1 MNITL
6 DTPIHKIFLKNII
19 NISCFLR
26 EIYVLMLR
34 NMYWCWQTWE
44 DIWCVYLF
52 FSGFYRYGENM
63 GLSQLKTGSRKYG
76 RDTPPPASRPI
87 SVFFRK
93 YGNGRD
99 KYRNTDGMGRDFF
112 RPFSSLF
119 IMHAGVGQ
127 LLVHA
132 CLGIWKRLSSIYMH
146 H

>member
-1 MNITL
+1 
-6 DTPIHKIFLKNII
+6 
-19 NISCFLR
+19 
-26 EIYVLMLR
+26 
-34 NMYWCWQTWE
+34 
-44 DIWCVYLF
+44 
-52 FSGFYRYGENM
+52 M
-63 GLSQLKTGSRKYG
+63 GLSRLKTGSRKYE
-76 RDTPPPASRPI
+76 RDTPPPASCPI
-87 SVFFRK
+87 SIFFRK